1 MKRIF
6 ASIMIGILLFTAFP
20 IQKTEAAYTYSQA
33 EKLVVQA
40 EKWAGALKWQISVE
54 YNKTLEMPDM
64 KLFNSTKTAYS
75 TAQTAVN
82 SLKDSRKAALQYR
95 LGQNVELHINRAIAY
110 IDALNGGKKIEKL
123 SNELSYLIKEEI
135 YMIRMDDLYHE
146 LSYEIRKQAILLY
159 RVYGKSTREAILAK
173 YKLPAEQLKSKV
185 AYFVTVKDLVDKAKL
200 EMAKDEVDIYLMI
213 NYLDKANSMLDKI
226 TPEHAMRAL
235 QTDIVKLSSELSSIS
250 ESYFEGPMIEGLNTE
265 DGFQETMIVIFDMAD
280 YLQEELY
287 LLDEPLKYQQ
297 TRILTFEF
305 EGFEY
310 TVLLYKTDENPW
322 VRPDYY
328 TLDITEI

>member
-6 ASIMIGILLFTAFP
+6 TSIMIVILLFTAFP
-20 IQKTEAAYTYSQA
+20 FQKTEAAYTYSQA

-40 EKWAGALKWQISVE
+40 EKLAGALKWQISVE
-54 YNKTLEMPDM
+54 YNKTLAMPDM
-64 KLFNSTKTAYS
+64 KLFNSTKAAFS

-95 LGQNVELHINRAIAY
+95 LDQNVKLHINRAVAY

-123 SNELSYLIKEEI
+123 SNELRYLIKEEI

-200 EMAKDEVDIYLMI
+200 EISKDEVDIYLMI
-213 NYLDKANSMLDKI
+213 NYLDKANSMLEKI

-235 QTDIVKLSSELSSIS
+235 QSDIVNLSSELSLIS
-250 ESYFEGPMIEGLNTE
+250 EYYFEGPMIEGLNTE

-287 LLDEPLKYQQ
+287 LLEEPLKYQE
-297 TRILTFEF
+297 TRMVTFEF

>member
-1 MKRIF
+1 MKRIV
-6 ASIMIGILLFTAFP
+6 ASLMIVILLFTAFP
-20 IQKTEAAYTYSQA
+20 FQKTEAAYTYSQA

-54 YNKTLEMPDM
+54 YNKTLAMPDM

-95 LGQNVELHINRAIAY
+95 LDQNVKLHINRAVAY

-123 SNELSYLIKEEI
+123 SNELRYLIKEEI

-200 EMAKDEVDIYLMI
+200 EISKDEVDIYLMI

-250 ESYFEGPMIEGLNTE
+250 EYYFEGPMIEGLNTE

-287 LLDEPLKYQQ
+287 LLDEPLKYQE
-297 TRILTFEF
+297 TRIITFEF

>member
-1 MKRIF
+1 VKRLF
-6 ASIMIGILLFTAFP
+6 AFIMIVILLFTAFP
-20 IQKTEAAYTYSQA
+20 FQKTEAAYTYSQA

-54 YNKTLEMPDM
+54 YNKTLSMPDM

-95 LGQNVELHINRAIAY
+95 LDQNVKLHINRAVAY

-123 SNELSYLIKEEI
+123 SNELRYLIKEEI

-200 EMAKDEVDIYLMI
+200 EISKDEVDIYLMI

-250 ESYFEGPMIEGLNTE
+250 EYYFEGPMIEGLNTE

-287 LLDEPLKYQQ
+287 LLEEPLKYQE
-297 TRILTFEF
+297 TRIITFEF

>member
-1 MKRIF
+1 MKRIV
-6 ASIMIGILLFTAFP
+6 ASLMIVILLVTALPF
-20 IQKTEAAYTYSQA
+20 QQTEAAYTYSQA

-54 YNKTLEMPDM
+54 YNKTLAMPDM
-64 KLFNSTKTAYS
+64 KLFNSIKTAYC

-95 LGQNVELHINRAIAY
+95 LDQNVKLHINRAVAY

-123 SNELSYLIKEEI
+123 SNELRYLIKEEI

-200 EMAKDEVDIYLMI
+200 EISKDEVDIYLMI
-213 NYLDKANSMLDKI
+213 NYVDKANSMLDKI

-250 ESYFEGPMIEGLNTE
+250 EYYFEGPMIEGLNTE

-287 LLDEPLKYQQ
+287 LLDEPLKYQE
-297 TRILTFEF
+297 TRIITFEF

>member
-6 ASIMIGILLFTAFP
+6 ASIMIVILLFTALPF
-20 IQKTEAAYTYSQA
+20 QQAEAAYTYSQA

-54 YNKTLEMPDM
+54 YNKTLAMPDM

-95 LGQNVELHINRAIAY
+95 LDQNVKLHINRAVAY

-123 SNELSYLIKEEI
+123 TNELRYLIKEEI

-200 EMAKDEVDIYLMI
+200 EISKDEVDIYLMI

-250 ESYFEGPMIEGLNTE
+250 EYYFEGPMIEGLNTE

-287 LLDEPLKYQQ
+287 LLDEPLKYQE
-297 TRILTFEF
+297 TRIITFEF

>member
-1 MKRIF
+1 MKRIV
-6 ASIMIGILLFTAFP
+6 ASLMIVILLVTALPF
-20 IQKTEAAYTYSQA
+20 QQTEAAYTYSQA

-54 YNKTLEMPDM
+54 YNKTLAMPDM

-95 LGQNVELHINRAIAY
+95 LDQNVKLHINRAVAY

-123 SNELSYLIKEEI
+123 SNELRYLIKEEI

-200 EMAKDEVDIYLMI
+200 EISKDEVDIYLMI
-213 NYLDKANSMLDKI
+213 NYLDKANRMLDKI

-250 ESYFEGPMIEGLNTE
+250 EYYFEGPMIEGLNTE

-287 LLDEPLKYQQ
+287 LLDEPLKYQE
-297 TRILTFEF
+297 TRIITFEF